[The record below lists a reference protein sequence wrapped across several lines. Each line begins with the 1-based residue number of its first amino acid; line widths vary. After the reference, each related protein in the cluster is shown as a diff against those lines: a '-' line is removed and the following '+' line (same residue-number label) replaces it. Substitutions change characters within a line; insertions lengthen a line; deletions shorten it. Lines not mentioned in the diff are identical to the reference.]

1 MLISDDHHLQHVA
14 TTLGGRR
21 SGVSVCYV
29 LAILIG
35 SLLVSLAAP
44 SASLTQQRP
53 LGSGT
58 VMQTVE
64 GLKHGE
70 YLWAPEMSPEG
81 PVLVVVSLATQ
92 RAIVYRN
99 GVPIG
104 VSTVS
109 TGKKGHETPTGVFTI
124 LQKHV
129 VHKSSLYDDA
139 PMPFMQRL
147 TWRGIALH
155 AGSLPG
161 FPASH
166 GCIRL
171 PLKFAKLLYGVT
183 KLGLTVVITNNA
195 AVPRFAPTPDLLVSG
210 SRQGDAARSLNAF
223 IWHPQKAPTGP
234 VSIIISGADKRIV
247 VLRNGVQIG
256 SANVE
261 IEGEISGTLAYTLRS
276 VDELGTH
283 WIKLPLP
290 GQSEL
295 NLEVSPEERRRFKI
309 AEPFRKLIAS
319 VSNPG
324 MTVLVTSDSLVSGS
338 TGRKLTVIVGED
350 GASADDQL

>member
-1 MLISDDHHLQHVA
+1 MQTSDEYHRQHVA
-14 TTLGGRR
+14 TKFEGRHT
-21 SGVSVCYV
+21 SVRARKALV
-29 LAILIG
+29 VLIG
-35 SLLVSLAAP
+35 LLLVSLAAP

-81 PVLVVVSLATQ
+81 PVLIVVSLATQ

-155 AGSLPG
+155 AGNLPG

-171 PLKFAKLLYGVT
+171 PLNFAKLLYGVT

-195 AVPRFAPTPDLLVSG
+195 AVPRFAPTPDLLASG
-210 SRQGDAARSLNAF
+210 SRQGDAARSSNAF

-234 VSIIISGADKRIV
+234 VSIIISGADKRII
-247 VLRNGVQIG
+247 VLRNGIQIG

-261 IEGEISGTLAYTLRS
+261 IEGEIGGTLAYTLRS

-283 WIKLPLP
+283 WVKLPLP
-290 GQSEL
+290 GQSETG
-295 NLEVSPEERRRFKI
+295 LEVSPEERQRFKV
-309 AEPFRKLIAS
+309 AEPFRKLVAS
-319 VSNPG
+319 VLNPG

-350 GASADDQL
+350 GESTDN

>member
-1 MLISDDHHLQHVA
+1 MGTSGNYYRKLVSIKPGGAHA
-14 TTLGGRR
+14 T
-21 SGVSVCYV
+21 VCV
-29 LAILIG
+29 RHALVILTG
-35 SLLVSLAAP
+35 LLLVSMVAP
-44 SASLTQQRP
+44 SKSLTQQRP

-58 VMQTVE
+58 VMQAVE

-109 TGKKGHETPTGVFTI
+109 TGKKGYETPTGVFTI

-171 PLKFAKLLYGVT
+171 PLGFAKLLYGVT
-183 KLGLTVVITNNA
+183 KLGLTVVITNDA
-195 AVPRFAPTPDLLVSG
+195 AVPRLAPTPDLLS
-210 SRQGDAARSLNAF
+210 SGDATHLPKAF
-223 IWHPQKAPTGP
+223 TWHPQKAPTGP

-247 VLRNGVQIG
+247 VLRNGIQIG
-256 SANVE
+256 SANIE
-261 IEGEISGTLAYTLRS
+261 IEGEIVRTLAYTLHAM
-276 VDELGTH
+276 DELGTH

-290 GQSEL
+290 GQPETH
-295 NLEVSPEERRRFKI
+295 LEVSLEERKRFRV

-319 VSNPG
+319 VLKPG
-324 MTVLVTSDSLVSGS
+324 ITVVVTSDSLVRGS

-350 GASADDQL
+350 GVPADE